1 MSAETKIQNVLL
13 LFGELRN
20 APYAPAAFATSF
32 GAEDMVLTDLIAK
45 HAPWMEI
52 FSLDTGRL
60 PEETYRLMQETLN
73 RYSLPIKIYFPEDL
87 AVEHYVQAYGPN
99 AFYESQALRKACCHM
114 RKVEPLRRAL
124 QGKKAWLTGMRR
136 EQALSRQDLAVR
148 EWDATHELPKFNP
161 LADWHHEEV
170 WDYIRDFEV
179 PYNRLHDQGYPSI
192 GCAPCTRAIAPG
204 QDIRAGRWWWENPDT
219 RECGLHV
226 VDGKL
231 IRTRPATPQKTSG
244 QI

>member
-1 MSAETKIQNVLL
+1 MSAETRIQDVLL

-52 FSLDTGRL
+52 FTLDTGRL
-60 PEETYRLMQETLN
+60 PEETYRLMQETRE
-73 RYSLPIKIYFPEDL
+73 RYHLPIQVYFPEHGT
-87 AVEHYVQAYGPN
+87 VERYVREHGPN
-99 AFYESQALRKACCHM
+99 AFYESQELRKSCCHM
-114 RKVEPLRRAL
+114 RKVEPLQRAL
-124 QGKKAWLTGMRR
+124 RGKGAWVTGMRR
-136 EQALSRQDLAVR
+136 EQALSRQDLAIR

-192 GCAPCTRAIAPG
+192 GCAPCTRAISPS

-226 VDGKL
+226 VGDKL
-231 IRTRPATPQKTSG
+231 IRARPATPQKTSG

>member
-1 MSAETKIQNVLL
+1 MSAETKIQDVLL
-13 LFGELRN
+13 LFGKLRN
-20 APYAPAAFATSF
+20 APYTPAAFATSF
-32 GAEDMVLTDLIAK
+32 GAEDMVLTDLVAK

-52 FSLDTGRL
+52 FTLDTGRL
-60 PEETYRLMQETLN
+60 PEETYRLMQETRE
-73 RYSLPIKIYFPEDL
+73 RYHLPIQVYLPEHGT
-87 AVEHYVQAYGPN
+87 VERYVREHGPN
-99 AFYESQALRKACCHM
+99 AFYESQELRKTCCHM
-114 RKVEPLRRAL
+114 RKVEPLQRAL
-124 QGKKAWLTGMRR
+124 RDKGAWVTGMRR

-170 WDYIRDFEV
+170 WDYIRHFEV

-231 IRTRPATPQKTSG
+231 IRIKPAAPQKTSG
-244 QI
+244 

>member
-1 MSAETKIQNVLL
+1 MSAETRIQDVLL

-32 GAEDMVLTDLIAK
+32 GAEDMILTDLIAK

-52 FSLDTGRL
+52 FTLDTGRL
-60 PEETYRLMQETLN
+60 PEETYRVMQETRE
-73 RYSLPIKIYFPEDL
+73 RYHLPIQVYFPEHGT
-87 AVEHYVQAYGPN
+87 VERYVREHGPN
-99 AFYESQALRKACCHM
+99 AFYESQELRKTCCHM
-114 RKVEPLRRAL
+114 RKVEPLQRAL
-124 QGKKAWLTGMRR
+124 RGKGAWVTGMRR

-161 LADWHHEEV
+161 LADWRHAEV
-170 WDYIRDFEV
+170 WDYIRDFEL

-192 GCAPCTRAIAPG
+192 GCAPCTRAISPG
-204 QDIRAGRWWWENPDT
+204 QDIRAGRWWWESPDT

-226 VDGKL
+226 VDGKV
-231 IRTRPATPQKTSG
+231 IRIKSAASQKTSG
-244 QI
+244 